1 MYPMVLI
8 GISGKMGAG
17 KDYMSSLIINLFRS
31 YGAPVI
37 QLAFADQL
45 KINVAVKNQIPIEQL
60 IQGNKTKEMRQ
71 LLQNEGSAKMDW
83 CDCIKNWIE
92 IHRARG
98 IQHFIISDVRMKKEA
113 DFIKSIGGKLIR
125 IEAPERNMAR
135 LKIESGDDP
144 KIMKM
149 LASHISEVDLDDYDG
164 DFDMIVTNDHGI
176 DNSINFMLPIISTW
190 L

>member
-1 MYPMVLI
+1 M
-8 GISGKMGAG
+8 
-17 KDYMSSLIINLFRS
+17 
-31 YGAPVI
+31 
-37 QLAFADQL
+37 
-45 KINVAVKNQIPIEQL
+45 
-60 IQGNKTKEMRQ
+60 
-71 LLQNEGSAKMDW
+71 
-83 CDCIKNWIE
+83 KNWID
-92 IHRARG
+92 IHKARG
-98 IQHFIISDVRMKKEA
+98 IEHFIISDVRMKAEA

-125 IEAPERNMAR
+125 IEAPERNKAR
-135 LKIESGDDP
+135 LEIESGGDT